1 MNRCRILSR
10 DGILLREYFESKLS
24 RSRVAFYNDIR
35 KTRPIV
41 TAMAWTGRHVLEL
54 KYAEIAVALNLNNP
68 AAASAEV
75 RRAAAFTGKLKVYRD
90 NIAINLPAA

>member
-1 MNRCRILSR
+1 
-10 DGILLREYFESKLS
+10 
-24 RSRVAFYNDIR
+24 
-35 KTRPIV
+35 
-41 TAMAWTGRHVLEL
+41 MAWTGRHVLEL